1 MKQDRLWKVNV
12 ISAIAISP
20 VIIALLFFGNQK
32 NPVKYDMTAYLV
44 TADGAVEDTFAL
56 KIRGCIRERKEW
68 SYLDINVDVPED
80 FRYEFREAE
89 SYGNACYDRW
99 AFHPGIMPHRGTPT
113 TESDLNDKKRLQ
125 KNGSGNNDE

>member
-1 MKQDRLWKVNV
+1 M

-56 KIRGCIRERKEW
+56 KIRGCIRERKE
-68 SYLDINVDVPED
+68 
-80 FRYEFREAE
+80 
-89 SYGNACYDRW
+89 
-99 AFHPGIMPHRGTPT
+99 
-113 TESDLNDKKRLQ
+113 
-125 KNGSGNNDE
+125 